1 MSDKTSSQTVPFT
14 DVGSDFMKLVTFVD
28 NEKSTLVD
36 FTATD
41 FASLRTALLNYI
53 KLVYPLDY
61 NNFVESDLGLMLA
74 ELVAYMGTVMSM
86 KADMLAHENFLQTA
100 KDRDSVRKLFQLV
113 GVSMKGPTSAQATA
127 NLSIEG
133 ETGTLDED
141 LVIPTANRVI
151 TVTSPQ
157 DQQPLNFTLYKA
169 TNGIVP
175 NLTNTNA
182 DIVFDQTNWVGDSS
196 STWEAVMLE
205 GAFATQ
211 TGTFSNIGVAQSIIL
226 NEAPVIQNSVQ
237 VFVSG
242 VDSTTSGAYRQVE
255 NIYQASSTNDKIFQV
270 VYLDNY
276 KAKLVFGDGSNGKS
290 PTPNSSYIVTYR
302 VGGGTRGN
310 VPNAF
315 INSILEGAT
324 YNASPSS
331 VRITQSQM
339 STGGSEAETVAHAK
353 KYGPLSFK
361 QQDRL
366 VSLEDY
372 TSFASNYVGPAGSV
386 AKAVASTRKAFSSA
400 NIIDIFVL
408 EKATDTQ
415 LQKASISFKN
425 GLLTAIE
432 PKKMVTDDV
441 VISDGLIRTLD
452 LIITA
457 HVDRSLQGLEK
468 SIVANVSQSVREYF
482 MSDALDFGDSIIF
495 ADLMKTV
502 FGIPEVRFAEINN
515 FDENITVGF
524 NEVIQLNNLVVNIN
538 YV

>member
-1 MSDKTSSQTVPFT
+1 
-14 DVGSDFMKLVTFVD
+14 MKLVTFVD

>member
-1 MSDKTSSQTVPFT
+1 MIDKTSSQTVPFT

>member
-14 DVGSDFMKLVTFVD
+14 EVGSDFMKLVTFVD
-28 NEKSTLVD
+28 NEKSTLGD

-315 INSILEGAT
+315 VNSVLEGAT
-324 YNASPSS
+324 YDANPSS
-331 VRITQSQM
+331 VRVTQSQM